1 MECRLQDY
9 LASDQFEVLKQSV
22 NKHDFEYKMYGF
34 VMPIFCKKKTLKT
47 LG

>member
-22 NKHDFEYKMYGF
+22 NKHGFEYKIVRF
-34 VMPIFCKKKTLKT
+34 RDAVFCKKKTLKT